1 MSTAQATRPA
11 KQKPWRSDTP
21 STQPVPPS
29 PLIGRYLLLIFVV
42 IISIGP
48 FLWQLS
54 TSLKSV
60 NENIYSFPPHLIPQ
74 EFTIDAYRRVAHVVP
89 ILRYAWHSVIVAAV
103 CVVGNV
109 VLASLAG
116 YALTCMK
123 FRGKKVVMGIL
134 LSVLL
139 LPGEVTLT
147 SQYLVIKGM
156 GLANTLTGVAI
167 PGVVGAINVLLMATA
182 CRAVPPSVLDAATVD
197 GANTCRRF
205 ATSYGPTSRAWP
217 PWSRCSRSSGPGTT
231 FCGHW
236 LSSTIQTSTR

>member
-1 MSTAQATRPA
+1 M
-11 KQKPWRSDTP
+11 
-21 STQPVPPS
+21 
-29 PLIGRYLLLIFVV
+29 
-42 IISIGP
+42 
-48 FLWQLS
+48 
-54 TSLKSV
+54 
-60 NENIYSFPPHLIPQ
+60 
-74 EFTIDAYRRVAHVVP
+74 
-89 ILRYAWHSVIVAAV
+89 IVAAV

-156 GLANTLTGVAI
+156 GLANTLAGVAI

-205 ATSYGPTSRAWP
+205 ATSYGPTSRAWLRGRGVLVHRSLGRLSVATGCP
-217 PWSRCSRSSGPGTT
+217 QRSRQVHADSRHAVPQLDDV
-231 FCGHW
+231 HR
-236 LSSTIQTSTR
+236 ST